1 MPAYLAIVLGAVLF
15 AVIFVPVLAW
25 ESRRQGRILPSRILG
40 AAMVAVYGL
49 ALITYTLVPIPTE
62 EWCAANPPPPRN
74 LEPFSFVHDILRY
87 YRANGGRR
95 TLTSFVFLQAAL
107 NVLLFVPWGAF
118 LRRFFG
124 RGVLFATTSGLFV
137 SGLIELTQT
146 TGAFG
151 LLPCRYRVGDVDD
164 IILNGS
170 GALLGAVF
178 APLLLFFL
186 PNPSAAAERRREP
199 RPVTRARRLVGM
211 LIDASAVGTVQVS
224 LVLAWR
230 IYDVYVAGNAIADE
244 PAWIPFLAGLAA
256 FVLVAVLPAL
266 TPTGASL
273 GQRAVWLQPVPSDE
287 ADAIG
292 SWSAGRRLLRALAGL
307 GAWSLLNAVGSA
319 PAETVASAAGWAASA
334 FATVAV
340 VWVLFDRSARG
351 MSLRLTGAALVD
363 SRSPGRPR
371 AAGQVG
377 DVGDGEV

>member
-1 MPAYLAIVLGAVLF
+1 M
-15 AVIFVPVLAW
+15 
-25 ESRRQGRILPSRILG
+25 
-40 AAMVAVYGL
+40 
-49 ALITYTLVPIPTE
+49 
-62 EWCAANPPPPRN
+62 
-74 LEPFSFVHDILRY
+74 
-87 YRANGGRR
+87 
-95 TLTSFVFLQAAL
+95 
-107 NVLLFVPWGAF
+107 
-118 LRRFFG
+118 
-124 RGVLFATTSGLFV
+124 
-137 SGLIELTQT
+137 
-146 TGAFG
+146 
-151 LLPCRYRVGDVDD
+151 
-164 IILNGS
+164 
-170 GALLGAVF
+170 F